1 MSTIASV
8 FKAPLKASLENEPLF
23 NAVIEKARE
32 FNSRPD
38 NMLIRTELKLWCKEM
53 GLPQPTFP
61 VEPSPF
67 IPLHEALALP
77 EFKQWLTSKQI
88 KWHEHLGL
96 NQFHFH
102 CSCKMD
108 KKELLCVGL
117 DIEHELF
124 FKMIIDSIKYRGQL
138 FAWNKRLQKCLPS
151 KIVIEHNKI
160 ILIQTFQ
167 QSTYVNLDIGVR
179 VNEPTA
185 SQDASTL

>member
-8 FKAPLKASLENEPLF
+8 FNAPLKAAFGNERLF
-23 NAVIEKARE
+23 NAVIERVKE
-32 FNSRPD
+32 FKSRPD
-38 NMLIRTELKLWCKEM
+38 DMHLRGCLRRWCRDM
-53 GLPQPTFP
+53 QLPEPDFP
-61 VEPSPF
+61 DDQPSPF
-67 IPLHEALALP
+67 IPLHEALLIEP
-77 EFKQWLTSKQI
+77 FKQWLTTKQI

-151 KIVIEHNKI
+151 RIVIEHNKV

-167 QSTYVNLDIGVR
+167 QGTYVNLDIGVR
-179 VNEPTA
+179 VNA
-185 SQDASTL
+185 Q

>member
-1 MSTIASV
+1 MEMSSV
-8 FKAPLKASLENEPLF
+8 FSAPLREAMRDDRLF
-23 NAVIEKARE
+23 NAVLERARL
-32 FNSRPD
+32 FQSKPD
-38 NMLIRTELKLWCKEM
+38 DMHQRGAIKRWCVDM
-53 GLPQPTFP
+53 NLPEPTFP
-61 VEPSPF
+61 ADQPSPF
-67 IPLHEALALP
+67 IPLHEALSIPA
-77 EFKQWLTSKQI
+77 FRQWLATKQI

-138 FAWNKRLQKCLPS
+138 FAWNKRLQRCLPS
-151 KIVIEHNKI
+151 RIVIEKGKM

-167 QSTYVNLDIGVR
+167 QGTYVNLDIGVR
-179 VNEPTA
+179 VSEKGE
-185 SQDASTL
+185 